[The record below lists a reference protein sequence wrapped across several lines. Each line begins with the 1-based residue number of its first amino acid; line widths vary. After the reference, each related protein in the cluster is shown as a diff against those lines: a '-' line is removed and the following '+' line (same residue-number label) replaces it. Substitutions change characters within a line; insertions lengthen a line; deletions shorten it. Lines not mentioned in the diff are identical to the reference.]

1 MHQLFWKTGPDFYLF
16 SQLILTIPLQN
27 YRHLQF
33 IKEFKVW
40 LVSRGPSVGFAPVTF
55 LIEVTKRGHAE
66 GLLRS
71 TMLADIPI
79 KVVPHRSL
87 NTSKGIICS
96 FDLRDCSE
104 AEIKEH
110 LVDQGVTDVRRMTD
124 MRDGQRRNANTLVLT
139 FGQPVHPTS
148 VKCAYLN
155 IRVETFILNPL
166 HCY

>member
-1 MHQLFWKTGPDFYLF
+1 MAGTPRTVRRLRSGH
-16 SQLILTIPLQN
+16 
-27 YRHLQF
+27 
-33 IKEFKVW
+33 
-40 LVSRGPSVGFAPVTF
+40 F
-55 LIEVTKRGHAE
+55 LIEVTKQGHAE

-87 NTSKGIICS
+87 NTSKGIIRS

-110 LVDQGVTDVRRMTD
+110 LVDQGVTDVRRITV
-124 MRDGQRRNANTLVLT
+124 MRDGQRHNTNMLVLT
-139 FGQPVHPTS
+139 FGQPSHPAS

-155 IRVETFILNPL
+155 IKVEIFIPNPL
-166 HCY
+166 RCYKCQRFGHHEVNCRRILLQHIRVDLVKVDQQ